1 LELRGG
7 PKIKLD
13 PLADRI
19 SFRQRE
25 SRVAWPWITAM
36 QPRFAK
42 LLRLLVAPASVAAW
56 LLLAGEASGHGS
68 VHDRLAALEIQ
79 IAASPTAAP
88 LYLRRAALLG
98 EHEDWVPALRD
109 CDRAQHLDPGIEVD
123 LVRGHL
129 LLAAARPAEAV
140 TALDRFLRHHPG
152 HPPALISRARALIQ
166 LARPP
171 AAIADLRAA
180 VHHSATLEP
189 DLVVELADALAA
201 HGKPLEAITA
211 LDSGIAKLGAAPA
224 LALRALALELTTENF
239 DAALARVAAMQAAA
253 PRPEPWLARR
263 AAILAQADRLPEAR
277 AAWQALIAQLAA
289 LPPAQRDSHALSL
302 LMAEARQAL
311 AALPPAA
318 GP

>member
-1 LELRGG
+1 MH
-7 PKIKLD
+7 
-13 PLADRI
+13 
-19 SFRQRE
+19 RQ
-25 SRVAWPWITAM
+25 I
-36 QPRFAK
+36 AK
-42 LLRLLVAPASVAAW
+42 LLRRLLPPASVAAW
-56 LLLAGEASGHGS
+56 LLLAGEAAGHGS
-68 VHDRLAALEIQ
+68 VHDRLAALEVQ
-79 IAASPTAAP
+79 IADSPTAAP

-98 EHEDWVPALRD
+98 EHEDWAPALRD
-109 CDRAQHLDPGIEVD
+109 CDRAQQLDPGIEVD
-123 LVRGHL
+123 LTRGNL

-140 TALDRFLRHHPG
+140 TALDRFLLLHPN
-152 HPPALISRARALIQ
+152 HPPALISRARARIQ
-166 LARPP
+166 LGRQP

-201 HGKPLEAITA
+201 HAEPLEAITA
-211 LDSGIAKLGAAPA
+211 LDFGIAKLGNAPA
-224 LALRALALELTTENF
+224 LAVRALELELTLKNF
-239 DAALARVAAMQAAA
+239 DAALVRVAAMQAAA

-302 LMAEARQAL
+302 LLAEARQAL
-311 AALPPAA
+311 AALPPTA